1 MVSMYFP
8 KQEYEDRWRRAN
20 ENMRKKGYDIA
31 VVWGRSAGSFDRC
44 GDVLYLTNFYSGHS
58 AHEFDTPIWQ
68 ARSYAAVILQQG
80 QEPELHMD
88 EAGYPEDLLATR
100 RNRWHMDP
108 IKGVIDA
115 LKARKAKGRVAM
127 VGADT
132 LPMKY
137 WRQIEKATP
146 EIEWVEEDRI
156 VLDARR
162 KQSPRELDC
171 LREGGEIVTRA
182 TTVLMEN
189 LIMGKTEAESVGL
202 AAAVA
207 IKDGGSL
214 AYIRCSHGD
223 RAQYWSRDP
232 LTGYSTDPVNQGDLV
247 RAWFMGPMK
256 AGYFL
261 DPGRTTVCGR
271 KPTNAQR
278 ALVEGCVAIVEGV
291 IAAMKPGVKVRE
303 LGRIGRELQK
313 KHGGEIEGAAAQW
326 PLFGHRQGMF
336 WDSWIGDEITEEDDV
351 FEEGTACSS
360 EAFLIHEG
368 VGLAGFEQNL
378 IITKTG
384 VEILTKTPMIFW

>member
-8 KQEYEDRWRRAN
+8 KSEYEDRWRRVH
-20 ENMRKKGYDIA
+20 ENMRKKGFGAA
-31 VVWGRSAGSFDRC
+31 VVWGRSAGSYDRS

-68 ARSYAAVILQQG
+68 ARSYAAVLLQEG
-80 QEPELHMD
+80 QAPELHMD
-88 EAGYPEDLLATR
+88 EAGYPEDLLATD

-115 LKARKAKGRVAM
+115 LKARKITGRVAM

-137 WRQIEKATP
+137 WRQIEKALP
-146 EIEWVEEDRI
+146 EIEWIEADKL
-156 VLDARR
+156 VLEARR
-162 KQSPRELDC
+162 KQSARELDA

-182 TTVLMEN
+182 TDILMEN
-189 LIMGKTEAESVGL
+189 LIMGKSEAESVGL
-202 AAAVA
+202 AAAEA
-207 IKDGGSL
+207 IKHGGAL
-214 AYIRCSHGD
+214 AYIRCAHGD
-223 RAQYWSRDP
+223 RAKYWSGEP
-232 LTGYSTDPVNQGDLV
+232 LTGYSTDPVHQGDLV

-271 KPTNAQR
+271 KPTKAQR
-278 ALVEGCVAIVEGV
+278 DLVEGCVAIVEGV

-303 LGRIGRELQK
+303 LGRIGRELSV
-313 KHGGEIEGAAAQW
+313 KHGGQVEGAAEQW

-336 WDSWIGDEITEEDDV
+336 WDSWIGNEITDEDDV
-351 FEEGTACSS
+351 FEADTACSS

-378 IITKTG
+378 IITKNG